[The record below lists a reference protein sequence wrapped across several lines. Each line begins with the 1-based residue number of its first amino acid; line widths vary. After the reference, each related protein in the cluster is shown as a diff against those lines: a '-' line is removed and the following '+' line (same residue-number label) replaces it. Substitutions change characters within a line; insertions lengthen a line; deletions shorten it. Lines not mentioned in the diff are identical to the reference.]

1 MSRQKPQGIRVL
13 ARYPLATKPR
23 KSRFPAQREAYAV
36 RTVSTFTQPI
46 LDGVASSCQHTRR
59 QEGWR
64 CQGVVEGSPLQRK
77 RQISMRDPM
86 VREKQLLRAVI
97 FGLRRATTT
106 PPFFPSLQ
114 RPRKENNAKRANCP
128 THRRRNR
135 GAQGRRRRHCSLTSR
150 NASTDGDVRT
160 GCTNVCTG
168 CTSVYTGVCTGCTSV
183 CTGCTKPGNRV
194 PKPSPSTMGKPK
206 MRTTHAAKKR
216 AWRSGAVSTC
226 DKRDKNLTPPPFF
239 GSL

>member
-1 MSRQKPQGIRVL
+1 MSSRA
-13 ARYPLATKPR
+13 ARFKGSAKFLCGTR
-23 KSRFPAQREAYAV
+23 WCV
-36 RTVSTFTQPI
+36 RNNYC
-46 LDGVASSCQHTRR
+46 A
-59 QEGWR
+59 
-64 CQGVVEGSPLQRK
+64 
-77 RQISMRDPM
+77 
-86 VREKQLLRAVI
+86 LLFSA
-97 FGLRRATTT
+97 FGARLLP

-128 THRRRNR
+128 THRRWGNR
-135 GAQGRRRRHCSLTSR
+135 GAQGRRRRRRRHCSLTSR
-150 NASTDGDVRT
+150 NASTDRDART
-160 GCTNVCTG
+160 GCTN
-168 CTSVYTGVCTGCTSV
+168 V

-194 PKPSPSTMGKPK
+194 PKPSPSTMEKPK